1 MKHPTVVVF
10 VEFPDPTFPTGG
22 FLKHLAYPDAKLV
35 GFYELDVGESVQP
48 IRDEHEEECRATLQA
63 QAERFEQQG
72 IRTEWSLI
80 FDHDRVEARHQ
91 IARDD
96 GADAVLL
103 PGGANTLGKVLV
115 AARRTQNVEKK
126 MSTLLNTVDRDDLI
140 SLDLIHIA
148 DETVP
153 EGEKEGKRI
162 LTEMKS
168 VLEEL
173 GVPSV
178 QIEQEV
184 RTGDDVAFELNRA
197 SRDYDLLML
206 GETEQDI
213 GDKIFGPVAEYVVDD
228 RDVPVLITR

>member
-1 MKHPTVVVF
+1 
-10 VEFPDPTFPTGG
+10 
-22 FLKHLAYPDAKLV
+22 
-35 GFYELDVGESVQP
+35 VQP

-197 SRDYDLLML
+197 SRDYDLLVL

>member
-1 MKHPTVVVF
+1 
-10 VEFPDPTFPTGG
+10 
-22 FLKHLAYPDAKLV
+22 
-35 GFYELDVGESVQP
+35 
-48 IRDEHEEECRATLQA
+48 
-63 QAERFEQQG
+63 RFEQQG

-197 SRDYDLLML
+197 SRDYDLLVL